1 METKKPRFSTVAEM
15 LKFNIWCLKSQPKL
29 KKQKK
34 IFLVIVVMSEKK
46 RIFAIWLNNKNIDDM
61 KVKELVEKLNLK
73 VLCGESGLDRDIDG
87 CYVSDLLS
95 DVMGNA
101 EMGNVWVTLQTHK
114 NVMAIASLKELACVI
129 LVKGLT
135 ASEDTV
141 EQSNE
146 EGIPFLSTDMQTY
159 ETVGKIYQ
167 LLNQ

>member
-1 METKKPRFSTVAEM
+1 
-15 LKFNIWCLKSQPKL
+15 
-29 KKQKK
+29 
-34 IFLVIVVMSEKK
+34 
-46 RIFAIWLNNKNIDDM
+46 M
-61 KVKELVEKLNLK
+61 KVRELVEKLNLK
-73 VLCGESGLDRDIDG
+73 VLSGESGLDRDIDG

-135 ASEDTV
+135 AGDDTV

-167 LLNQ
+167 LLNA

>member
-1 METKKPRFSTVAEM
+1 
-15 LKFNIWCLKSQPKL
+15 
-29 KKQKK
+29 
-34 IFLVIVVMSEKK
+34 
-46 RIFAIWLNNKNIDDM
+46 M
-61 KVKELVEKLNLK
+61 KVRELVEKLDLK
-73 VLCGESGLDRDIDG
+73 VVSGENGLDRNIDG

-129 LVKGLT
+129 LVKNLMP
-135 ASEDTV
+135 SDDTI

-146 EGIPFLSTDMQTY
+146 EGIPFLTTDMQTY

-167 LLNQ
+167 LLNA

>member
-1 METKKPRFSTVAEM
+1 
-15 LKFNIWCLKSQPKL
+15 
-29 KKQKK
+29 
-34 IFLVIVVMSEKK
+34 
-46 RIFAIWLNNKNIDDM
+46 M
-61 KVKELVEKLNLK
+61 KVRELVEKLNLK
-73 VLCGESGLDRDIDG
+73 VLSGESGLDRDIDG

-135 ASEDTV
+135 PGEDTV

-167 LLNQ
+167 LLNA

>member
-1 METKKPRFSTVAEM
+1 
-15 LKFNIWCLKSQPKL
+15 
-29 KKQKK
+29 
-34 IFLVIVVMSEKK
+34 
-46 RIFAIWLNNKNIDDM
+46 M
-61 KVKELVEKLNLK
+61 KVKDLVDKLNLK
-73 VLCGESGLDRDIDG
+73 VLSGESGLDRDIDG

-129 LVKGLT
+129 LVKGLQPG
-135 ASEDTV
+135 EDTV

-146 EGIPFLSTDMQTY
+146 EGIPFLSTNMQTY

-167 LLNQ
+167 LLN